1 MFDKLGDL
9 LSEALEK
16 GELPKSEDKPHD
28 ESVEATFSD
37 FNFIAKKNEDNS
49 QQKKRTG
56 SAQKE
61 SGEASSSKKDFS
73 VPRSLP
79 ENVRNA
85 FTFINIP
92 EAADF
97 DEAKK
102 IYREKLMYYH
112 PDRRN
117 DNPVL
122 QKVAKEKTARLLKE
136 WEIIEKWYANKG

>member
-16 GELPKSEDKPHD
+16 GEIPKTVQSKEFSPSSTKSETIQQ
-28 ESVEATFSD
+28 TFSG
-37 FNFIAKKNEDNS
+37 FSFIQDQNKSSETKKNTVSPSPKIPADVKTAMDFI
-49 QQKKRTG
+49 QIP
-56 SAQKE
+56 KE
-61 SGEASSSKKDFS
+61 
-73 VPRSLP
+73 
-79 ENVRNA
+79 
-85 FTFINIP
+85 
-92 EAADF
+92 ADF
-97 DEAKK
+97 DNAKK

-136 WEIIEKWYANKG
+136 WEIIEKWYDSQKN